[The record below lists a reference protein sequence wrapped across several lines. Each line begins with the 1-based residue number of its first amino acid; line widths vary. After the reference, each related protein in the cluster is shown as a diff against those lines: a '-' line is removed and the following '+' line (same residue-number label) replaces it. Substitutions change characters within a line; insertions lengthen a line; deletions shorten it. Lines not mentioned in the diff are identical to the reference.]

1 MFGNRSSTASSSRD
15 AATAAPREEKAP
27 RRVLSHRAG
36 FWLVG
41 VTLGLLVAAS
51 AAPSPIFPVY
61 QAEWG
66 LGPTAVTLV
75 FAVYAGALLV
85 ALLTV
90 GSLSDHLGRRPV
102 LLAGVLGVVV
112 AMGLFVVADSVGWL
126 VLARIVQGVS
136 TGTAIGALGAALLD
150 LAGPRRAA
158 LAQLVNGATPPI
170 GLTLGA
176 VGAGALV
183 QFGPEPTRLVYVVLA
198 AALVLIAIVLTRLPA
213 AVEKV
218 PGALAS
224 LKPVLHVPP
233 ASRATLAANAPA
245 FIGSWALGGLF
256 LGLGASIMA
265 QVLGRTDHL
274 VSGLV
279 VASVAGVGA
288 VVGIVT
294 RNVDPH
300 RVVLV
305 GSVAFLV
312 GPAIFIVA
320 VSHSALPQF
329 FVAAAVSGIG
339 FGAGFQGGLR
349 AVLATAPAHERAGVL
364 SAVYVM
370 SYLAFGV
377 PAVVAGFFAPTV
389 GLAEVAEAYAALV
402 IVLGAVSLVLSLRTA
417 RTRARAEIP
426 APRCPVA
433 DAALADPTRDRA

>member
-1 MFGNRSSTASSSRD
+1 MFGNRPSPAPASRGD
-15 AATAAPREEKAP
+15 RKA

-41 VTLGLLVAAS
+41 VTLALLVAAS
-51 AAPSPIFPVY
+51 SAPSPIFPVY

-75 FAVYAGALLV
+75 FAVYAGALLI

-112 AMGLFVVADSVGWL
+112 AMGLFAVADSVGGL
-126 VLARIVQGVS
+126 VLARIVQGAS

-150 LAGPRRAA
+150 LAGPRRAP
-158 LAQLVNGATPPI
+158 LAQLVNGAVPPL

-183 QFGPEPTRLVYVVLA
+183 QFGPAPTRLVYVVLA
-198 AALVLIAIVLTRLPA
+198 VALAVVGVVLTRLPA
-213 AVEKV
+213 AVETV

-224 LKPVLHVPP
+224 LKPVVRVPG
-233 ASRATLAANAPA
+233 ASRAAMIANAPS

-288 VVGIVT
+288 IVGIVSRT
-294 RNVDPH
+294 VDPH

-305 GSVAFLV
+305 GSIAFLV
-312 GPAIFIVA
+312 GPALFVVA
-320 VSHSALPQF
+320 LSQASLPLF
-329 FVAAAVSGIG
+329 FTASAVSGIG

-377 PAVVAGFFAPTV
+377 PAVVAGLFAPTF
-389 GLAEVAEAYAALV
+389 GLGTVAEAYAVLV
-402 IVLGAVSLVLSLRTA
+402 ILLGAVGLVASLRSA
-417 RTRARAEIP
+417 RLRAAAGVP
-426 APRCPVA
+426 TPRHPLP
-433 DAALADPTRDRA
+433 DAVLADPATDRA